1 MLIFCRACAFHVWH
15 RRLVREERLIKHLP
29 LWQPASLFLLVSALA
44 VVFQTHAQASVRSEY
59 ELKAAFLY
67 NFTRFV
73 SWQRSPDEAEMDLN
87 LCVVGDDPFE
97 ELLAPIEG
105 RSAQGRTIYLKYPSQ
120 LIDMTDCSVVFVSQS
135 EARRLP
141 QLITAAGESDQL
153 TVSDI
158 PDFARQGGVIGYVQ
172 QGNVI
177 RFEINLRAA
186 EASNLTI
193 DSRLLELAV
202 RVIQ

>member
-15 RRLVREERLIKHLP
+15 RRLVREERLIRHLP
-29 LWQPASLFLLVSALA
+29 IWQPASLLLLVSAFA
-44 VVFQTHAQASVRSEY
+44 MVFQTHAQASVRSEY

-73 SWQRSPDEAEMDLN
+73 SWQQGPDDVATDLN
-87 LCVVGDDPFE
+87 LCVFGDDPFE
-97 ELLAPIEG
+97 GLLAPIEG

-120 LIDMTDCSVVFVSQS
+120 LDEIKDCNALFIS
-135 EARRLP
+135 ESEIRNLSR
-141 QLITAAGESDQL
+141 LITAAAENDQL